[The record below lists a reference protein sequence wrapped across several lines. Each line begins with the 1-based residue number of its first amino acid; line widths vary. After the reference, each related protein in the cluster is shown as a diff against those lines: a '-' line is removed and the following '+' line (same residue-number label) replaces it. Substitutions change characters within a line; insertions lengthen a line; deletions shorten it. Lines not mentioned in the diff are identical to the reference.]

1 MLSLYHCPEARS
13 MRALWILEEMGVP
26 FELHELDF
34 SMASLRDP
42 TFLAVSPLGRVPC
55 LVDGDTRVFESG
67 AIIQY
72 LGEHYDSETNPSGL
86 LHRAP
91 GHPERTDWLIWL
103 HYAETMAVHGASL
116 VQQRVFVGK
125 ENRSPVVQ
133 KLESKR
139 LMKSLEVVDAAVAQH
154 AYLLPSGFSA
164 VDIAVGYSVHLATS
178 FVDFTHLSHVSAYYE
193 TLRAR
198 PAFQRSL
205 GSRKGQAPSQGNPTH
220 D

>member
-13 MRALWILEEMGVP
+13 MRALWILEEMGLP

-42 TFLAVSPLGRVPC
+42 AFLAVSPLGRVPC

-72 LGEHYDSETNPSGL
+72 LGEHYDSDANPCGR

-91 GHPERTDWLIWL
+91 GDRERTDWLIWL

-139 LMKSLEVVDAAVAQH
+139 LIKSLEVVEIGRA
-154 AYLLPSGFSA
+154 
-164 VDIAVGYSVHLATS
+164 
-178 FVDFTHLSHVSAYYE
+178 HV
-193 TLRAR
+193 
-198 PAFQRSL
+198 
-205 GSRKGQAPSQGNPTH
+205 
-220 D
+220 